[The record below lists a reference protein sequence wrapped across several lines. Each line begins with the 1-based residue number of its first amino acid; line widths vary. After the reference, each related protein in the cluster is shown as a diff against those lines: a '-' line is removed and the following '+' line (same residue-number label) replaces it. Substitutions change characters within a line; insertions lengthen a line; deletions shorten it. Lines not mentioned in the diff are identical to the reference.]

1 MDDAPS
7 KEHLNEL
14 VNSLCE
20 LQGRILSVVGPPK
33 HYQQSLAASVEP
45 LKTPIYVLRQLLGY
59 ADFPQSRVQPRSTS
73 ASRPSLYHS
82 SSTLWPRTSSSRS
95 SLRQKSSSS
104 PPRAMTTSG
113 TSTPKSIR
121 SRVWLDSTSAWPTT
135 SISSML
141 PNWRSS

>member
-1 MDDAPS
+1 MDEAPS

-59 ADFPQSRVQPRSTS
+59 ADFPQSRVQHQWL
-73 ASRPSLYHS
+73 ASF
-82 SSTLWPRTSSSRS
+82 RTSPSDYLSECITQIKNGDIPVDDLD
-95 SLRQKSSSS
+95 LRRTLIDFYSDLQE
-104 PPRAMTTSG
+104 MYE
-113 TSTPKSIR
+113 I
-121 SRVWLDSTSAWPTT
+121 
-135 SISSML
+135 
-141 PNWRSS
+141 

>member
-59 ADFPQSRVQPRSTS
+59 ADFLQSRVQHQWL
-73 ASRPSLYHS
+73 ASFK
-82 SSTLWPRTSSSRS
+82 T
-95 SLRQKSSSS
+95 S
-104 PPRAMTTSG
+104 PPDFLSECIVQIKNGDIPVDNLDLR
-113 TSTPKSIR
+113 R
-121 SRVWLDSTSAWPTT
+121 SLIDFYSELQEMYE
-135 SISSML
+135 I
-141 PNWRSS
+141 